1 MKGTQGSH
9 RYSYK
14 IAGQARPASHYEWPL
29 GKPPVAKPPSA
40 RRASGGPSKNAL
52 AHALIACTLFFQGG
66 CLAAPSGSAVPVASS
81 NNNASK
87 AVTNKADATQAP
99 GRQEQNK
106 PVLDP
111 NKYFGKA
118 KAGYAAAKECPEI
131 CAKLF
136 CYCGCDLTDE
146 HVSLL
151 DCFTTDHGVDCY
163 ICQEEAL
170 AALKMKQQGKGLAEI
185 QKVIDLAY
193 KKEYPFDDKS
203 PAYKK
208 YQAAKL
214 WKDTGSTA
222 LDKAGYQGGASS
234 AKGKSGATSSDA
246 KGPKP
251 GSAGR
256 NAKSATKGSCCAGK
270 SKTK

>member
-1 MKGTQGSH
+1 MTGF
-9 RYSYK
+9 Y
-14 IAGQARPASHYEWPL
+14 
-29 GKPPVAKPPSA
+29 
-40 RRASGGPSKNAL
+40 KNAL
-52 AHALIACTLFFQGG
+52 APALVASTLFFQSG
-66 CLAAPSGSAVPVASS
+66 CLAAPPGSGTPTPAANNSASTSATGSAGQA
-81 NNNASK
+81 
-87 AVTNKADATQAP
+87 QAP
-99 GRQEQNK
+99 GSQEQNK

-151 DCFTTDHGVDCY
+151 DCFTSDHGVDCY

-170 AALKMKQQGKGLAEI
+170 VALKMKQQGKGLPEI

-214 WKDTGSTA
+214 WKESKTES
-222 LDKAGYQGGASS
+222 LDKAGSQGSASL
-234 AKGKSGATSSDA
+234 AKGKNGGTTHDA
-246 KGPKP
+246 KGLKSA
-251 GSAGR
+251 SAGGDT
-256 NAKSATKGSCCAGK
+256 KSSTKGSCCGG
-270 SKTK
+270 KTKTK